1 MDTNITPTTTQYQ
14 PITVQVPED
23 RIAEFHAFFARFLA
37 GPTGRGRR
45 GRHGR
50 PDRGHHG
57 HHGHHGRR
65 CGDRREAGEQS
76 ETSGQP
82 VGTTE
87 L

>member
-14 PITVQVPED
+14 PVTVQVPED

-50 PDRGHHG
+50 PD
-57 HHGHHGRR
+57 HGHHGRR
-65 CGDRREAGEQS
+65 CGDRREAAEQS
-76 ETSGQP
+76 ETTGQP
-82 VGTTE
+82 VARTE